1 MKDLQT
7 YLSGFYGAEEYPAL
21 RVQIDSWSAVRPLA
35 GLSVLDG
42 TPVFRN
48 TMTKYLALLAG
59 GAELTVVLGDGIPHD
74 PEIARLLPE
83 FGIPVLSG
91 EEARRRE
98 FDVVLDCAGVNTA
111 VKSKYGY
118 VELTRSGMYH
128 YRECRQPVF
137 LADDGRIKV
146 IETGLGTGDGFR
158 RGMAHAGYGDF
169 KGCRIVLFGCGKVGR
184 GIAMY
189 ALLGGAEL
197 TVVDDASR
205 VKPPE
210 GAVLVDFRDREA
222 VEAALDGV
230 WCVVSATGRAGA
242 LAGTFDMEKLAA
254 GNALIAN
261 MGVEDEFGPELPA
274 ERVLNRKAPL
284 NFVLEEPT
292 RLKYIDPTMAL
303 DNAGIPVLLAGGL
316 PAGLVQP
323 SPELEEKILDA
334 VRKHGAVAPELP
346 LMEEFL

>member
-158 RGMAHAGYGDF
+158 REIERAH
-169 KGCRIVLFGCGKVGR
+169 V
-184 GIAMY
+184 
-189 ALLGGAEL
+189 
-197 TVVDDASR
+197 
-205 VKPPE
+205 
-210 GAVLVDFRDREA
+210 
-222 VEAALDGV
+222 
-230 WCVVSATGRAGA
+230 
-242 LAGTFDMEKLAA
+242 
-254 GNALIAN
+254 
-261 MGVEDEFGPELPA
+261 
-274 ERVLNRKAPL
+274 
-284 NFVLEEPT
+284 
-292 RLKYIDPTMAL
+292 
-303 DNAGIPVLLAGGL
+303 
-316 PAGLVQP
+316 
-323 SPELEEKILDA
+323 
-334 VRKHGAVAPELP
+334 
-346 LMEEFL
+346 

>member
-118 VELTRSGMYH
+118 VELTRSGMY
-128 YRECRQPVF
+128 RRACSASPCSSVSVRGESSVACCFCRSSF
-137 LADDGRIKV
+137 SWCCRIHCRCCPTKYSICLFV
-146 IETGLGTGDGFR
+146 AR
-158 RGMAHAGYGDF
+158 RGARTISPSGRSSSPRVF
-169 KGCRIVLFGCGKVGR
+169 RLLRISL
-184 GIAMY
+184 
-189 ALLGGAEL
+189 
-197 TVVDDASR
+197 
-205 VKPPE
+205 
-210 GAVLVDFRDREA
+210 
-222 VEAALDGV
+222 
-230 WCVVSATGRAGA
+230 
-242 LAGTFDMEKLAA
+242 
-254 GNALIAN
+254 
-261 MGVEDEFGPELPA
+261 
-274 ERVLNRKAPL
+274 
-284 NFVLEEPT
+284 
-292 RLKYIDPTMAL
+292 
-303 DNAGIPVLLAGGL
+303 
-316 PAGLVQP
+316 
-323 SPELEEKILDA
+323 
-334 VRKHGAVAPELP
+334 
-346 LMEEFL
+346 

>member
-1 MKDLQT
+1 MKDLQS
-7 YLSGFYGAEEYPAL
+7 YLAGFYREEEYPAL
-21 RVQIDSWSAVRPLA
+21 RSQIETWSAARPLA
-35 GLSVLDG
+35 GLRVLDG

-59 GAELTVVLGDGIPHD
+59 GAELAAVVGDGIPHD

-83 FGIPVLSG
+83 FGIPVLAG

-98 FDVVLDCAGVNTA
+98 FDVVLDCAGVNTG
-111 VKSKYGY
+111 VKSKFGY

-158 RGMAHAGYGDF
+158 RGMSHVGHGDF
-169 KGCRIVLFGCGKVGR
+169 RGRRIVLFGCGKVGR

-189 ALLGGAEL
+189 ALLEGALL

-205 VKPPE
+205 VKPPA
-210 GAVLVDFRDREA
+210 GASLVDFRDRMA
-222 VEAALDGV
+222 VEAALEEA

-242 LAGTFDMEKLAA
+242 LTGCFDMAKLAA
-254 GNALIAN
+254 GKALIAN

-274 ERVLNRKAPL
+274 ERVLNGKAPL

-292 RLKYIDPTMAL
+292 QLKYIDPTMAL

-316 PAGLVQP
+316 PAGLARP
-323 SPELEEKILDA
+323 APELEEEILDV
-334 VRKHGAVAPELP
+334 VRKRGEVAAELS